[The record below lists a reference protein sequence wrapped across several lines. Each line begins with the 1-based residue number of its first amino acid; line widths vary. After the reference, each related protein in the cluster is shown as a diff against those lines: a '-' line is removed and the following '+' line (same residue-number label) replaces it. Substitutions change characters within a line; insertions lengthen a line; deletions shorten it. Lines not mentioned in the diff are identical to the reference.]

1 MASKITCDEGEEGTT
16 HRYIIYLHPLR
27 IKLDCITLNYIPSIK
42 GKSTKFKENIRNEEK
57 IERRSWMDDD
67 RMSDVEKR
75 KKKSLFVFFL
85 LPPHPEK
92 TSLSFETGGY

>member
-1 MASKITCDEGEEGTT
+1 
-16 HRYIIYLHPLR
+16 
-27 IKLDCITLNYIPSIK
+27 
-42 GKSTKFKENIRNEEK
+42 
-57 IERRSWMDDD
+57 MDDD

-92 TSLSFETGGY
+92 TFLSFETGGY